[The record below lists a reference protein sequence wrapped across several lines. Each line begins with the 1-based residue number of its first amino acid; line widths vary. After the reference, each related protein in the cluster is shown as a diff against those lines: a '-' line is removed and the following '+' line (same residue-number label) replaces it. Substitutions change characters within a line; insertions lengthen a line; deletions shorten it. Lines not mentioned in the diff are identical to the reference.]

1 MKNRFSGLIA
11 LSGCVVGFA
20 ALAGC
25 ECECLEGLFSCSDET
40 TDEVSFVDESAEVLP
55 GGYAGID
62 YAVDGD
68 ASFDLVIED
77 TPLLASGASR

>member
-1 MKNRFSGLIA
+1 MKNRISGLIA
-11 LSGCVVGFA
+11 LSGCGVGFA
-20 ALAGC
+20 ALTGC
-25 ECECLEGLFSCSDET
+25 ECECLEGLFSCDTES
-40 TDEVSFVDESAEVLP
+40 TDEVSLVEESVDGLP

-68 ASFDLVIED
+68 ASFDLVRDD

>member
-1 MKNRFSGLIA
+1 MKNRISGLIA
-11 LSGCVVGFA
+11 LSGCIVGFA

-25 ECECLEGLFSCSDET
+25 ECECLEGLFSCET
-40 TDEVSFVDESAEVLP
+40 ENTDEVSVIDETVNVLP

-68 ASFDLVIED
+68 ASFDLVRDD